1 MHEESR
7 PSDRD
12 EPTGEPQAD
21 APTARPGVIDR
32 LLYQPIVGAPSLLPR
47 SGKNPDFH
55 LPSEAL
61 ADEIARMLASKV
73 PLQRP
78 VLLLAGWRSP
88 EFGGRVL
95 AARLSE
101 LTCGDLDQFWPLAYP
116 MRGDLKRIASMVAV
130 KVHDRWPGE
139 GRETIPIDVVG
150 HSMGGLVA
158 RLAASKNRPGTRL
171 LIKRLFTL
179 ATPHRGA
186 RLATKIA
193 PDPAARDM
201 KPGSA
206 LIKRL
211 DEELD
216 DDPFELIPYAHCNDT
231 WVGAK
236 NTAPP
241 GRAPYWTPGT
251 RVFSHFSIHEDR
263 LIQADIARRLR
274 GEPPIAKRATSPPTD

>member
-1 MHEESR
+1 MHEESQQPR
-7 PSDRD
+7 SP
-12 EPTGEPQAD
+12 EPPDQPPGD
-21 APTARPGVIDR
+21 APSARPGVIDR

-55 LPSEAL
+55 LGSDAL
-61 ADEIARMLASKV
+61 ADAIAGMLAKKI

-95 AARLSE
+95 ASRLAE

-158 RLAASKNRPGTRL
+158 RLAASPNRQGPRL
-171 LIKRLFTL
+171 QIKRLFTL

-206 LIKRL
+206 LLKRL
-211 DEELD
+211 DEELEHN
-216 DDPFELIPYAHCNDT
+216 PFELIPYAHCHDT
-231 WVGAK
+231 WVGAH

-241 GRAPYWTPGT
+241 GRDPFWTPGT
-251 RVFSHFSIHEDR
+251 WVFSHFSIHEDR

-274 GEPPIAKRATSPPTD
+274 GEKPIAKKATPPPTD

>member
-1 MHEESR
+1 MHAESR
-7 PSDRD
+7 PDKPSRPKDT
-12 EPTGEPQAD
+12 PHAD
-21 APTARPGVIDR
+21 APTAKPGVIDR

-55 LPSEAL
+55 LDSDAL
-61 ADEIARMLASKV
+61 ADALAKMFARKV
-73 PLQRP
+73 PLLRP

-95 AARLSE
+95 ASRLSE

-139 GRETIPIDVVG
+139 GQETIPIDVVG

-158 RLAASKNRPGTRL
+158 RLAALSDRHGPRL
-171 LIKRLFTL
+171 RIKRLFTL
-179 ATPHRGA
+179 ATPHQGA
-186 RLATKIA
+186 RLATRIA
-193 PDPAARDM
+193 PDAAARDM

-206 LIKRL
+206 LLKKL
-211 DEELD
+211 DEDLETN
-216 DDPFELIPYAHCNDT
+216 PFELFPYAHLNDA

-241 GRAPYWTPGT
+241 GRDPFWTPGT

-274 GEPPIAKRATSPPTD
+274 GEKPIATKATPPPID